1 MSLAAQ
7 QVTVIFKN
15 IGAQPGY
22 FHVGSNDVDGETG
35 ADLVTWTDG
44 IEGTVFY
51 GVVLSGQT
59 ITVHGTIDT
68 GTVVRITATW
78 QPRYPFTDGSISV
91 GYTGVSHSLTDG
103 GSDVTTLILIDG
115 RALTDGTMTTFSVVG
130 DDGDGIYSHDALKPI
145 WKSALTDGDALD
157 AGLFREGVDQIVA
170 QLRMGG
176 ASSGG
181 SGSGGDPNTEA
192 LSSAISATASANPT
206 DTEISDANATGAST
220 VNDGAVTTTAGVGKG
235 VALNSSVTSSDSYT
249 PSSVSDGFYS
259 MTIPDRRPGHSGS
272 TIDFNP
278 MHVPAVADFAAW
290 SFGVTGVLLFG
301 IFEVITWK
309 MFEDAMKEVNAAQQ
323 AKGNAIL
330 GGTFEEKAPTAPATK
345 SGFPEED
352 LSKPVTFNR
361 KLARQGEKMREQ
373 GSKLQPFVQEVAKPL
388 EEISAQDWKDKS
400 LAAPVIEYTAASL
413 GIPGFTEADKKAA
426 EEKLIKKGK
435 SFVEGVNQFIES
447 PVETTKQA
455 LKAINENPGKF
466 VGESVKSVIYDPE
479 QIPLGGA
486 ASRVAGEIVT
496 GAEKVAKKGAQ
507 AVAETPAYQGLAN
520 KAKTAKEVMQESF
533 DAYKQAQTP
542 QGQAVP
548 AGASVGAAQTAN
560 KSIIDEAMTR
570 ATPELK
576 QELAKLNPDEINID
590 VLNRH
595 LDADTLPI
603 RIQLSEGQATRNPQL
618 FSDEMNNR
626 GKNKELS
633 NRYNQQ
639 NKQLVENIDAIKENA
654 APRVYG
660 TNVVENGQSLIDAY
674 LDIDKARK
682 DAIGTAYTA
691 LKDKAG
697 GSFPIDSKKFAE
709 NAYANL
715 DKELKTEFLPDS
727 LKKQIDGF
735 KDGKPMSFQQFEA
748 LRTNLAAEMR
758 KADRAGDGNTEFALS
773 TVRQALEDLPLVG
786 ETKDLK
792 ALADTARGLAKERFD
807 ILDSDKAYK
816 AAVNGKVAPDDFI
829 NKFVVNGK
837 KNDIDTM
844 VAHLG
849 ADSQAREVMAAGIV
863 NWLKSK
869 SGISSDGQGT
879 FSQSGFNK
887 ALDNIDPKI
896 LNIVGPEVNKQL
908 KALGNTARNIQER
921 PVGGYVN
928 ESNTLVGTLA
938 EKAKGG
944 IVSVAPLVF
953 LTKP

>member
-1 MSLAAQ
+1 MS
-7 QVTVIFKN
+7 
-15 IGAQPGY
+15 
-22 FHVGSNDVDGETG
+22 
-35 ADLVTWTDG
+35 
-44 IEGTVFY
+44 
-51 GVVLSGQT
+51 
-59 ITVHGTIDT
+59 
-68 GTVVRITATW
+68 
-78 QPRYPFTDGSISV
+78 
-91 GYTGVSHSLTDG
+91 
-103 GSDVTTLILIDG
+103 
-115 RALTDGTMTTFSVVG
+115 
-130 DDGDGIYSHDALKPI
+130 DAL
-145 WKSALTDGDALD
+145 
-157 AGLFREGVDQIVA
+157 
-170 QLRMGG
+170 
-176 ASSGG
+176 
-181 SGSGGDPNTEA
+181 
-192 LSSAISATASANPT
+192 
-206 DTEISDANATGAST
+206 
-220 VNDGAVTTTAGVGKG
+220 
-235 VALNSSVTSSDSYT
+235 Y
-249 PSSVSDGFYS
+249 
-259 MTIPDRRPGHSGS
+259 
-272 TIDFNP
+272 
-278 MHVPAVADFAAW
+278 
-290 SFGVTGVLLFG
+290 
-301 IFEVITWK
+301 
-309 MFEDAMKEVNAAQQ
+309 
-323 AKGNAIL
+323 NAIL
-330 GGTFEEKAPTAPATK
+330 GVQPSKGAAPPVQKSAPSTGGDIQISDAVLDSLRRVESGKDQFALNKQSKAMGPYQFIPETVQMLHKQGYKFNPFDEAEAREMARVYLTTLSKRSGSIEGGLAAYGGHITKDPKPYVSNVLGGTKAETKTETQATVSEDLLYNAILGTKPKQAPVSQQDIEKATAIR

-352 LSKPVTFNR
+352 LSRPVTVNR
-361 KLARQGEKMREQ
+361 RLARQGEKMREQ

-388 EEISAQDWKDKS
+388 ESISAQDWKDKS
-400 LAAPVIEYTAASL
+400 LAAPAIEYTAASI

-426 EEKLIKKGK
+426 QEKLVKKGK
-435 SFVEGVNQFIES
+435 AFVEGVNQFIES
-447 PVETTKQA
+447 PVQTTKQA
-455 LKAINENPGKF
+455 LSALAENPGKF
-466 VGESVKSVIYDPE
+466 IGESVKSVIYDPE
-479 QIPLGGA
+479 QVAIGGVA
-486 ASRVAGEIVT
+486 AKVAGDAVT
-496 GAEKVAKKGAQ
+496 GTQGLVKKGAEV
-507 AVAETPAYQGLAN
+507 VAETPVYQGLAN
-520 KAKTAKEVMQESF
+520 KAKGAKEVLQESF
-533 DAYKQAQTP
+533 QAYKQAQAP
-542 QGQAVP
+542 QGQVVP

-560 KSIIDEAMTR
+560 KSVIDEALTR
-570 ATPELK
+570 ASPELSR
-576 QELAKLNPDEINID
+576 ELTKLDPKDVNID

-928 ESNTLVGTLA
+928 ESNTLVGAIA
-938 EKAKGG
+938 EKAKSGIEFGLNVAGG
-944 IVSVAPLVF
+944 GQYGIPIGTMLRGGVRNAQEAKKVRESL
-953 LTKP
+953 KPGAGIKLKDIGKE

>member
-1 MSLAAQ
+1 MS
-7 QVTVIFKN
+7 
-15 IGAQPGY
+15 
-22 FHVGSNDVDGETG
+22 
-35 ADLVTWTDG
+35 
-44 IEGTVFY
+44 
-51 GVVLSGQT
+51 
-59 ITVHGTIDT
+59 
-68 GTVVRITATW
+68 
-78 QPRYPFTDGSISV
+78 
-91 GYTGVSHSLTDG
+91 
-103 GSDVTTLILIDG
+103 
-115 RALTDGTMTTFSVVG
+115 
-130 DDGDGIYSHDALKPI
+130 DAL
-145 WKSALTDGDALD
+145 
-157 AGLFREGVDQIVA
+157 
-170 QLRMGG
+170 
-176 ASSGG
+176 
-181 SGSGGDPNTEA
+181 
-192 LSSAISATASANPT
+192 
-206 DTEISDANATGAST
+206 
-220 VNDGAVTTTAGVGKG
+220 
-235 VALNSSVTSSDSYT
+235 Y
-249 PSSVSDGFYS
+249 
-259 MTIPDRRPGHSGS
+259 
-272 TIDFNP
+272 
-278 MHVPAVADFAAW
+278 
-290 SFGVTGVLLFG
+290 
-301 IFEVITWK
+301 
-309 MFEDAMKEVNAAQQ
+309 
-323 AKGNAIL
+323 NAIL
-330 GGTFEEKAPTAPATK
+330 GDQPPKGAAPPPAAPKTSGTNQFNVGNLRPVGQSTGFQQPASYEEGIRAMDKNLEVYGTKHKINTLRGVISRYAPASENDTENYIKFVAQRTGLDPNQEIDLTNPAVRHVITGPMILMEKGGKAIFGSPNQQKQAPAAVSEDPLYNAILGTKQKQAPVSQQDIEKATAIK

-352 LSKPVTFNR
+352 LSRPVTVNR
-361 KLARQGEKMREQ
+361 RLARQGEKMREQ

-388 EEISAQDWKDKS
+388 ESISAQDWKDKS
-400 LAAPVIEYTAASL
+400 LAAPAIEYTAASI

-426 EEKLIKKGK
+426 QEKLVKKGK
-435 SFVEGVNQFIES
+435 AFVEGVNQFIES
-447 PVETTKQA
+447 PVQTTKQA
-455 LKAINENPGKF
+455 LSALAENPGKF
-466 VGESVKSVIYDPE
+466 IGESVKSVIYDPE
-479 QIPLGGA
+479 QVAIGGVA
-486 ASRVAGEIVT
+486 AKVAGDAVT
-496 GAEKVAKKGAQ
+496 GTQGLVKKGAEI
-507 AVAETPAYQGLAN
+507 VAETPVYQGLAN
-520 KAKTAKEVMQESF
+520 KAKGAKEVLQESF
-533 DAYKQAQTP
+533 QAYKQAQNPQAP
-542 QGQAVP
+542 QGQVVP

-560 KSIIDEAMTR
+560 KSIIDEALTR
-570 ATPELK
+570 ASPELSR
-576 QELAKLNPDEINID
+576 ELTKLDPKDVNID

-829 NKFVVNGK
+829 NKFVINGK

-928 ESNTLVGTLA
+928 ESNTLVGAIA
-938 EKAKGG
+938 EKAKSGVEFGLNVAGG
-944 IVSVAPLVF
+944 GQYGIPIGTMLRGGVRNAQEAKKVRESL
-953 LTKP
+953 KPGAGIKLQDIGKE

>member
-1 MSLAAQ
+1 MS
-7 QVTVIFKN
+7 
-15 IGAQPGY
+15 
-22 FHVGSNDVDGETG
+22 
-35 ADLVTWTDG
+35 
-44 IEGTVFY
+44 
-51 GVVLSGQT
+51 
-59 ITVHGTIDT
+59 
-68 GTVVRITATW
+68 
-78 QPRYPFTDGSISV
+78 
-91 GYTGVSHSLTDG
+91 
-103 GSDVTTLILIDG
+103 
-115 RALTDGTMTTFSVVG
+115 
-130 DDGDGIYSHDALKPI
+130 DALY
-145 WKSALTDGDALD
+145 DAILGNQPSKG
-157 AGLFREGVDQIVA
+157 AAPPPAPPKTGGVNQFNVGN
-170 QLRMGG
+170 LR
-176 ASSGG
+176 
-181 SGSGGDPNTEA
+181 P
-192 LSSAISATASANPT
+192 P
-206 DTEISDANATGAST
+206 GAST
-220 VNDGAVTTTAGVGKG
+220 GFQQPTSYEEGIKSLDNQLKIYGEKHGIKTLRQAISRYAPPSENKTEDYINY
-235 VALNSSVTSSDSYT
+235 VAQKTGLK
-249 PSSVSDGFYS
+249 
-259 MTIPDRRPGHSGS
+259 PDQE
-272 TIDFNP
+272 IDFSN
-278 MHVPAVADFAAW
+278 PAVRHVISGPMILMEKGNKAI
-290 SFGVTGVLLFG
+290 FGQPPSQQKQAQNQTQTQTQAVVS
-301 IFEVITWK
+301 
-309 MFEDAMKEVNAAQQ
+309 EDPLY
-323 AKGNAIL
+323 NAIL
-330 GGTFEEKAPTAPATK
+330 GGGKAEEKAPVVQA
-345 SGFPEED
+345 GFPEED
-352 LSKPVTFNR
+352 LSKPATFNR
-361 KLARQGEKMREQ
+361 RLARQGEKMREK

-388 EEISAQDWKDKS
+388 ESISTQDWKDKS
-400 LAAPVIEYTAASL
+400 LAAPVIEYTAASI
-413 GIPGFTEADKKAA
+413 GIPGFTQADKKAA
-426 EEKLIKKGK
+426 EEKLVKKGK
-435 SFVEGVNQFIES
+435 AFVEGVNQFIES
-447 PVETTKQA
+447 PVQTTKQA
-455 LKAINENPGKF
+455 LKAIADNPGKF

-479 QIPLGGA
+479 QIVIGGVA
-486 ASRVAGEIVT
+486 AKVAGDAVT
-496 GAEKVAKKGAQ
+496 GTQGLVKKGAET
-507 AVAETPAYQGLAN
+507 VAETPIYQGLAN
-520 KAKTAKEVMQESF
+520 KAKSAKEVLQESF
-533 DAYKQAQTP
+533 QAYKQAQTP

-548 AGASVGAAQTAN
+548 VGASVGAAQTAN

-570 ATPELK
+570 ATPELA
-576 QELAKLNPDEINID
+576 QELSKYNPKDINIE

-595 LDADTLPI
+595 LDADTLPVP
-603 RIQLSEGQATRNPQL
+603 IQLSEGQATRSPQL
-618 FSDEMNNR
+618 FSNEMNNR
-626 GKNKELS
+626 GKNKELA
-633 NRYNQQ
+633 NRYNEQ
-639 NKQLVENIDAIKENA
+639 NAQLVANIDAIKENA

-921 PVGGYVN
+921 PVGGFVN
-928 ESNTLVGTLA
+928 ESNTLVGAIA
-938 EKAKGG
+938 EKAASGAELGLNLVGG
-944 IVSVAPLVF
+944 GQYGIPIGTMLRGGVRSAQE
-953 LTKP
+953 TKKVKESLKPGAGIQLKDIGK